1 VVAGDGAQGFGGDGG
16 PARDVRLGCPDAID
30 IDARGNI
37 FVADRCNERIRRI
50 DATTGSIDTVA
61 GNGSRGPG
69 SDGPARA
76 VPLTGVFYLRVVDD
90 RTILFTDTDAH
101 RIRELDLTAGRV
113 RTVAG
118 SGTEGFS
125 GDGGPALRASFRRPH
140 VAVRLRDGSLV
151 IGDSFNH
158 RIRRVS
164 AGGVVETM
172 AGNGEEGAA
181 VDGARAA
188 ESPLLYFGEI
198 HELEDGD
205 LIWSE
210 WGSSQL
216 VRLDRDTGRLSVVA
230 GSTAFG
236 RAGPDGPARGAA
248 LGSIVDFA
256 FDAEGRIVAAVA
268 SEGLIRRIDL
278 RANRV
283 DTLVGR

>member
-1 VVAGDGAQGFGGDGG
+1 
-16 PARDVRLGCPDAID
+16 
-30 IDARGNI
+30 
-37 FVADRCNERIRRI
+37 
-50 DATTGSIDTVA
+50 
-61 GNGSRGPG
+61 
-69 SDGPARA
+69 
-76 VPLTGVFYLRVVDD
+76 
-90 RTILFTDTDAH
+90 
-101 RIRELDLTAGRV
+101 
-113 RTVAG
+113 
-118 SGTEGFS
+118 
-125 GDGGPALRASFRRPH
+125 
-140 VAVRLRDGSLV
+140 
-151 IGDSFNH
+151 
-158 RIRRVS
+158 
-164 AGGVVETM
+164 
-172 AGNGEEGAA
+172 
-181 VDGARAA
+181 
-188 ESPLLYFGEI
+188 LLYFGEI

-236 RAGPDGPARGAA
+236 RAGPDGPAKGAA